1 MNLASIEMRPIFMGR
16 HVQNSRVCF
25 QDWRCIYF
33 THIARVKDKCDADE
47 IKARDETIA
56 QWRKYKA
63 VIEKVSLFTT
73 RHWTFS
79 TVYER
84 RGTAQQQQM

>member
-16 HVQNSRVCF
+16 HVQNSRVWF
-25 QDWRCIYF
+25 QDWRCI
-33 THIARVKDKCDADE
+33 HIARVKDKCDADG

-56 QWRKYKA
+56 QWRKYEA